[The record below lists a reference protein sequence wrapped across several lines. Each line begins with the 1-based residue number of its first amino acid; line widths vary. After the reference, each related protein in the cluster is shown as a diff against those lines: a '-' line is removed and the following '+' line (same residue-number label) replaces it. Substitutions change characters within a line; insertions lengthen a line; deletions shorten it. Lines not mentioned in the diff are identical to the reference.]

1 MHIQCACMRVAAICL
16 HVSDCSLFLGVGSPG
31 WTWGKRVLGRLK
43 VRHDAAVRS
52 EWVPLASRPAAAWI
66 SFWNSYQR
74 CLTSLLCL
82 FGFYL
87 WNGRE
92 QKSNLER
99 ADNREQD
106 WIELLW
112 LFGCNYSI
120 TIDKMT
126 VFSLSSFNFS
136 LLNNRRPEFWW
147 EHQLEIN
154 FVCRAAWQHATALAL
169 IKSTLRHI

>member
-1 MHIQCACMRVAAICL
+1 MRARGSDMFACVRLRSIFGRRFPGVNVREEGAWQAEGQTWCSSAEWASAA
-16 HVSDCSLFLGVGSPG
+16 GSSSCCGLDIILEQLPA
-31 WTWGKRVLGRLK
+31 LS
-43 VRHDAAVRS
+43 HQ
-52 EWVPLASRPAAAWI
+52 PAALVW
-66 SFWNSYQR
+66 
-74 CLTSLLCL
+74 LL
-82 FGFYL
+82 FIK
-87 WNGRE
+87 RE
-92 QKSNLER
+92 RARKKKSNLER

-136 LLNNRRPEFWW
+136 LLNNQRPEFWW
-147 EHQLEIN
+147 ERRLEISS
-154 FVCRAAWQHATALAL
+154 VCRAAWQHAAAPAL